1 MADADQARRA
11 GDAAAAAAAALAA
24 PAPAAAA
31 PEMPPGCVPD
41 IDGKLRA
48 WQCRAM
54 NGRTSLVK

>member
-1 MADADQARRA
+1 V
-11 GDAAAAAAAALAA
+11 
-24 PAPAAAA
+24 
-31 PEMPPGCVPD
+31 PEVPPGCVPD